1 MKLRKLSL
9 LLIFTLC
16 LSLVPAAVF
25 ASGPAVTI
33 DAIGEKAPGGA
44 VVISGTSTLDE
55 VIIKVL
61 RPGNSVL
68 FYAIA
73 KVSGGKFSSTFTLAA
88 SEASGTYKV
97 VAGEANQVAAA
108 DLIVKSANTGGEDG
122 NGNNGGNNG
131 GPIGTITPPTP
142 PPVAGKPVTPGKSGA
157 EPVIADTS
165 KNITASATAENGQI
179 TATVTQDSSALA
191 DALAKAAKQDNHGAA
206 PIIFIAFNNA
216 VGEAVQFSLSSSV
229 LSAAALSAPNSIIS
243 LQTNDGEYSLPLSI
257 IDFASLEQSLGTTA
271 ANISIL
277 VKISTAAA
285 DLNAKIKQSAQA
297 MSASQLGNAIEF
309 TLVAAGN
316 GKTIEL
322 NSFGSTYVER
332 TVALTG
338 SVDAA
343 HASVVRYEPSTG
355 QFSFVPAIFE
365 KQTDGSTK
373 VAFKRNGN
381 SIYTVLSVTKTFHDI
396 SQHWAK
402 ADIELLASKLVINGV
417 TDNTFAPNSN
427 ITRAEFAALLV
438 RSLGLASDASSAA
451 FTDVKS
457 SDWYAGVVGA
467 AVKAKLVDGFDG
479 NRFKPNDT
487 ITREQMAVMV
497 TRAIAAAGIT
507 SGASTGQNEP
517 LTKFKDHAAI
527 SSWAQAAVA
536 EAIEAN
542 IITGL
547 TADTFAPSEKATRAQ
562 ASVMLKR
569 LMQYVHFIN

>member
-25 ASGPAVTI
+25 ASGSAVTL
-33 DAIGEKAPGGA
+33 DVIGEKAPGGT

-68 FYAIA
+68 FYDIT
-73 KVSGGKFSSTFTLAA
+73 KVSGGKFSSSFTLAP
-88 SEASGTYKV
+88 SEATGTYKV
-97 VAGEANQVAAA
+97 IAGQATEVANAEFV
-108 DLIVKSANTGGEDG
+108 VKTANTGGGD
-122 NGNNGGNNG
+122 GGNTDGG
-131 GPIGTITPPTP
+131 GPIGTITTPTP
-142 PPVAGKPVTPGKSGA
+142 AAAKPITPGKSGA

-165 KNITASATAENGQI
+165 KNTTSSVTVGNGQL
-179 TATVTQDSSALA
+179 TTTVTQDVGALA

-206 PIIFIAFNNA
+206 PIIYVSFNNA
-216 VGEAVQFSLSSSV
+216 AGEAVQFSLGSSV
-229 LSAAALSAPNSIIS
+229 LAAAAKSAPNTIIS
-243 LQTNDGEYSLPLSI
+243 IQTNDGEYSLPLSI
-257 IDFASLEQSLGTTA
+257 IDFTALEQGLGTTTE
-271 ANISIL
+271 NISIL
-277 VKISTAAA
+277 VKISTVTT
-285 DLNAKIKQSAQA
+285 DLNSKIKQSALDIA
-297 MSASQLGNAIEF
+297 AVQLGNAIEF
-309 TLVAAGN
+309 TLVASGN

-322 NSFGSTYVER
+322 KAFGSTYVER
-332 TVALTG
+332 NVVLTG

-343 HASVVRYEPSTG
+343 HASVVRYDPTSG

-365 KQTDGSTK
+365 KQTDGSTR

-381 SIYTVLSVTKTFHDI
+381 SIYTVLSVSKTFSDI

-417 TDNTFAPNSN
+417 SETSFAPNNN

-438 RSLGLASDASSAA
+438 RSLGLSLDTSSAA
-451 FTDVKS
+451 FADVKS
-457 SDWYAGVVGA
+457 SDWFAGAIGA
-467 AVKAKLVDGFDG
+467 AAEAKLVDGFDG

-507 SGASTGQNEP
+507 GGASTSQNET
-517 LTKFKDHAAI
+517 LSKFKDQAAI

-536 EAIEAN
+536 EAMEAN

-547 TADTFAPSEKATRAQ
+547 TSDTFAPSAKATRAQ

>member
-25 ASGPAVTI
+25 ANGSAVTL

-68 FYAIA
+68 FYDIT
-73 KVSGGKFSSTFTLAA
+73 KVNGGKFSSSFTLGA

-97 VAGEANQVAAA
+97 IAGLATEVANAEFV
-108 DLIVKSANTGGEDG
+108 VKKANTGGGD
-122 NGNNGGNNG
+122 GGNTG
-131 GPIGTITPPTP
+131 GEGPTGTITTPTP
-142 PPVAGKPVTPGKSGA
+142 TPAAAKPVTPGKSGA

-165 KNITASATAENGQI
+165 KNTTASVTAGNGQL
-179 TATVTQDSSALA
+179 TTTVTQDGSALA
-191 DALAKAAKQDNHGAA
+191 DALAKAAKQNNHGAA
-206 PIIFIAFNNA
+206 PIVYVSFNNTA
-216 VGEAVQFSLSSSV
+216 GEAVQFNLSSSV
-229 LSAAALSAPNSIIS
+229 LAAAAKIAPNTIIS
-243 LQTNDGEYSLPLSI
+243 LQTNDGEYSLPLNI
-257 IDFASLEQSLGTTA
+257 IDFAALEQGLGTTA
-271 ANISIL
+271 ENINIL
-277 VKISTAAA
+277 VKISTVAT
-285 DLNAKIKQSAQA
+285 DLNSKIKQSAQDIA
-297 MSASQLGNAIEF
+297 AVQLGNAIEF
-309 TLVAAGN
+309 TLVASGN

-322 NSFGSTYVER
+322 NEFGSTYVER
-332 TVALTG
+332 NVVLTG

-343 HASVVRYEPSTG
+343 HATVVRYEPTTG

-365 KQTDGSTK
+365 KQTDGSTR

-381 SIYTVLSVTKTFHDI
+381 SIYTVLSVTKTFSDI
-396 SQHWAK
+396 AQHWAK

-417 TDNTFAPNSN
+417 SETSFAPNNN

-438 RSLGLASDASSAA
+438 RTLGLSLDASSTA
-451 FTDVKS
+451 FADVKS
-457 SDWYAGVVGA
+457 SDWFAGAIGA

-497 TRAIAAAGIT
+497 TRAIAAVGIT
-507 SGASTGQNEP
+507 SGASTSQNEP
-517 LTKFKDHAAI
+517 LSKFKDQAAI
-527 SSWAQAAVA
+527 SSWAQTAVA
-536 EAIEAN
+536 EAMEAS

-547 TADTFAPSEKATRAQ
+547 TSDTFAPSAKATRAQ

-569 LMQYVHFIN
+569 FMQYVHFIN

>member
-61 RPGNSVL
+61 RPENSVL

-131 GPIGTITPPTP
+131 GPIGTITAPTP
-142 PPVAGKPVTPGKSGA
+142 TPAAGKPVTPGKSGA

-165 KNITASATAENGQI
+165 KNITASATAGNGQV
-179 TATVTQDSSALA
+179 TTTVTQDSAALA
-191 DALAKAAKQDNHGAA
+191 DALAKAPKQDNHGAA
-206 PIIFIAFNNA
+206 PIIFIAFDNA
-216 VGEAVQFSLSSSV
+216 AGEAVQFSLSSSV
-229 LSAAALSAPNSIIS
+229 LAAAALSAPNSIIS

-277 VKISTAAA
+277 VKISTTAA

-365 KQTDGSTK
+365 KQPDGSTK

-381 SIYTVLSVTKTFHDI
+381 SIYTVLSVTKTFNDI
-396 SQHWAK
+396 SQHWAS

-457 SDWYAGVVGA
+457 SDWYAGAVGA

-517 LTKFKDHAAI
+517 LTKFKDQAAI